1 MSSAAHEQ
9 QIENLRKQLELE
21 RVRAEN
27 MSKELEHLKEKP
39 LEKPLERPRVVE
51 NPEANLEVS
60 PKVSDPVISTDGN
73 RHPPRSAVRCFKCN
87 GLGYLARNC
96 RSTSKVDSVQT
107 REPSVVPHD
116 PESSDSAPVSDRVP
130 EPISGAISQE
140 EKQFMRESCLSLKI
154 GGKSV
159 MCLLDTGAEATL
171 IPSSLTRG
179 MQLRPSEQ
187 TFRAANGTVIVKLG
201 EVSFEAEAGLH
212 PFTVTNCMRSRV

>member
-73 RHPPRSAVRCFKCN
+73 RHPPRSAVRCFKCVSSFKWP
-87 GLGYLARNC
+87 
-96 RSTSKVDSVQT
+96 RSFRSKL
-107 REPSVVPHD
+107 
-116 PESSDSAPVSDRVP
+116 
-130 EPISGAISQE
+130 QE
-140 EKQFMRESCLSLKI
+140 H
-154 GGKSV
+154 V
-159 MCLLDTGAEATL
+159 
-171 IPSSLTRG
+171 
-179 MQLRPSEQ
+179 
-187 TFRAANGTVIVKLG
+187 
-201 EVSFEAEAGLH
+201 
-212 PFTVTNCMRSRV
+212 